1 MLKMERK
8 SFRFDFNEL
17 KLSVSRIESV
27 MGYNEGDDRKFVI
40 DLIEEVISEARE
52 ICSIKAEYAIFS
64 DVKFDSTQKSIEIN
78 NISFNVKKTVFTQ
91 IKKSDSAALFLST
104 AGEEIGLR
112 SSKAMKERDFLKG
125 YVYDVVGSEVVES
138 AADLMQNSLEKSLSL
153 SGLKI
158 TNRYSPGYCGW
169 DVGEQQKLFQLLP
182 DNSCGI
188 RLTTSSLM
196 DPVKSVSG
204 IIGIGA
210 NVKSHSYTCQICDM
224 SDCIY
229 RKARMKSV

>member
-1 MLKMERK
+1 MERK
-8 SFRFDFNEL
+8 SFRFDFKDL
-17 KLSVSRIESV
+17 KLSVSRIESF
-27 MGYNEGDDRKFVI
+27 MGYNDGDDRKFVI
-40 DLIEEVISEARE
+40 DLINEVLDEAGKV
-52 ICSIKAEYAIFS
+52 CSIKAEYAIFN
-64 DVKFDSTQKSIEIN
+64 DVKFDSDQKSVVIN
-78 NISFNVKKTVFTQ
+78 NVNFLIKKTVFGQ

-104 AGEEIGLR
+104 AGEEIGIR

-138 AADLMQNSLEKSLSL
+138 AADLMQSSLEKSLGL
-153 SGLKI
+153 TGLKI

-169 DVGEQQKLFQLLP
+169 DVGEQQKLFSLLP

-188 RLTTSSLM
+188 SLTASSLM
-196 DPVKSVSG
+196 NPVKSVSG